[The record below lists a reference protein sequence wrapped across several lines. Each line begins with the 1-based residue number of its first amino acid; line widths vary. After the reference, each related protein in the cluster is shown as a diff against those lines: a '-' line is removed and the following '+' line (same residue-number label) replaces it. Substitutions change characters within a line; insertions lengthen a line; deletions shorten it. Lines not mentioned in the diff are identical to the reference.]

1 MKKNF
6 LLAILA
12 AVFVVWGCGDSKEK
26 KSSTDDDT
34 EETGKKKKKT
44 ADDEETPV
52 DDETSSDS
60 QGDPAELM
68 RTIFKA
74 AKSGNFSSL
83 TGLCAVDDGDN
94 DVKMICGIDNES
106 SKKQEEFKEY
116 FAKGKV
122 VGEPTIDGDEASVEF
137 MFGPDGDKGE
147 TMRMIKKGKKW
158 YLRSY

>member
-1 MKKNF
+1 MKKN
-6 LLAILA
+6 LLLVLFAM
-12 AVFVVWGCGDSKEK
+12 VFVMWGCSDTKEK
-26 KSSTDDDT
+26 KSKDEDDT

-44 ADDEETPV
+44 TDDEETPV
-52 DDETSSDS
+52 NDESSSDS
-60 QGDPAELM
+60 QGDPADIM

-83 TGLCAVDDGDN
+83 SGLCAEDDGDN

-106 SKKQEEFKEY
+106 SDKQEEFKEY

-137 MFGPDGDKGE
+137 TFGPDGSKEE

-158 YLRSY
+158 YLRSF

>member
-12 AVFVVWGCGDSKEK
+12 AVFVVWGCSNSKEK
-26 KSSTDDDT
+26 TTKSDDT
-34 EETGKKKKKT
+34 EETNNKKKKT
-44 ADDEETPV
+44 TDDEETPA
-52 DDETSSDS
+52 DEESSSDS
-60 QGDPAELM
+60 QRDPADVM
-68 RTIFKA
+68 HTIFKA

-83 TGLCAVDDGDN
+83 TGLCAADDGDN
-94 DVKMICGIDNES
+94 DVKMICGIENES

-137 MFGPDGDKGE
+137 MFGPDGDKSE